1 MGTTMTITVN
11 ARAYGLYEQYA
22 MAIDLAVKAY
32 NAKNAY
38 NQYISSQKEAEADF
52 QIAMG
57 DMLRDGTWTN
67 DNYIAGQ
74 EQFLYNDALDVMK
87 EISKPTVKYS
97 VSLVNFATMMG
108 QSLEDV
114 QLNTKIRLYDP

>member
-1 MGTTMTITVN
+1 MTITVN